1 MVDQLGGNG
10 TQWLVS
16 RHESLI
22 EFAQRLPRLHEGLG
36 QFAIAIGCKGNRFL
50 VNLSSF
56 SGA

>member
-36 QFAIAIGCKGNRFL
+36 QFAIAIGCKDNRFL
-50 VNLSSF
+50 VNLS
-56 SGA
+56 